1 MNITELDQYR
11 LADAVKFH
19 NRLNPKIWG
28 ADEQL
33 LPEVRS
39 KLMEIAA
46 DFQEFLG
53 LSDLDVQDITLSGSN
68 AAYSYTPHS
77 DIDLHLVVDVPK
89 DEVYQELFNAKKYQY
104 NDLHNIKIRGAD
116 VELYVQPADESPVSL
131 GEYSVLHNKWLEV
144 PKRKR
149 ARIDQTLVRHKYE
162 DLQARIKSAL
172 GEDNADR
179 VQALI
184 TKIKEMR
191 RAGLDAHGEFG
202 PENLAF
208 KMLRKQGW
216 IKKLYD
222 HSAAARDRELSLK
235 EQPAKPV
242 KYGYG
247 SQSRDV
253 SDYRALFK
261 AAVPKTP
268 ATNTDVQFNKPQDY
282 EWFKKQQ
289 QKKEF
294 FLEYRISNKFF
305 QYFSYFA
312 MSSRLKK

>member
-1 MNITELDQYR
+1 MNITELDQYN

-28 ADEQL
+28 PDEQL

-39 KLMEIAA
+39 KLLEIAA

-104 NDLHNIKIRGAD
+104 NDIHDIRIRGAD
-116 VELYVQPADESPVSL
+116 VELYVQPADQSSVSL
-131 GEYSVLHNKWLEV
+131 GEYSVKNNNWIEI

-162 DLQARIKSAL
+162 DVKARIESAL
-172 GEDNADR
+172 KENDSDR

-184 TKIKEMR
+184 RKIKEMR
-191 RAGLDAHGEFG
+191 QTGLDTHGEFG

-216 IKKLYD
+216 IKRLYD
-222 HSAAARDRELSLK
+222 HVAAVKDRELSLK
-235 EQPAKPV
+235 EQE
-242 KYGYG
+242 
-247 SQSRDV
+247 
-253 SDYRALFK
+253 
-261 AAVPKTP
+261 PK
-268 ATNTDVQFNKPQDY
+268 
-282 EWFKKQQ
+282 KKI
-289 QKKEF
+289 K
-294 FLEYRISNKFF
+294 
-305 QYFSYFA
+305 
-312 MSSRLKK
+312 

>member
-53 LSDLDVQDITLSGSN
+53 VSDLDVQDITLSGSN

-77 DIDLHLVVDVPK
+77 DIDLHLVVNVPK

-104 NDLHNIKIRGAD
+104 NDIHDIRIRGAD
-116 VELYVQPADESPVSL
+116 VELYVQPADEAPVSL

-162 DLQARIKSAL
+162 DVKARIESAL
-172 GEDNADR
+172 KEDDADR
-179 VQALI
+179 VQA
-184 TKIKEMR
+184 R
-191 RAGLDAHGEFG
+191 REREFRGGTADCAAEDAIHKHAPQRFG
-202 PENLAF
+202 
-208 KMLRKQGW
+208 
-216 IKKLYD
+216 
-222 HSAAARDRELSLK
+222 AAR
-235 EQPAKPV
+235 P
-242 KYGYG
+242 
-247 SQSRDV
+247 RDSCPLV
-253 SDYRALFK
+253 R
-261 AAVPKTP
+261 TG
-268 ATNTDVQFNKPQDY
+268 T
-282 EWFKKQQ
+282 QQ
-289 QKKEF
+289 
-294 FLEYRISNKFF
+294 I
-305 QYFSYFA
+305 
-312 MSSRLKK
+312 